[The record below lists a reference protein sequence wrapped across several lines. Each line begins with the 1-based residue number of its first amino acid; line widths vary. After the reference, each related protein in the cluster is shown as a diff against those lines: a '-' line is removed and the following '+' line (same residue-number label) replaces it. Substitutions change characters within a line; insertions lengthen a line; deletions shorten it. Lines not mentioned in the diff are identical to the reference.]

1 MFCNWK
7 DRRIDAINKLLRNN
21 KGETKY
27 LFEKYIEEYKYV
39 LASKANNKREY
50 KIERLNND

>member
-7 DRRIDAINKLLRNN
+7 DSRIDAINKLLRNN

-27 LFEKYIEEYKYV
+27 LFEKYIEEYQYV
-39 LASKANNKREY
+39 LASKANNK
-50 KIERLNND
+50 K

>member
-21 KGETKY
+21 KATKY
-27 LFEKYIEEYKYV
+27 ISEKYIEEYQYV

-50 KIERLNND
+50 KIERGIKI

>member
-21 KGETKY
+21 KGKTKY
-27 LFEKYIEEYKYV
+27 LFEKYIEEYQYV

-50 KIERLNND
+50 KMERLNND